1 MKTKKPKTITERK
14 EGRILIVDDDV
25 DFALSLLD
33 VLESRG
39 YQVEIAHDIPG
50 GREKA
55 EQLNAQVA
63 LVDIRLRRG
72 SGIDLIAHLKEI
84 NPDILCVM
92 MTAYAAMDNAIEAI
106 HEGAYDYLQKPLDM
120 RYLLATLDRC
130 FEKLQLEND
139 KARAEVERE
148 RLLIDLKRRNAQLD
162 DQLDQLRSLNAEI
175 TRLQHLLQNITN
187 SMPSVLIA
195 LDPEGRVLLWNP
207 AAEALTGLA
216 SVQVQGKSLWQAWPE
231 LRRYQDLFEQVLH
244 EHKVGHRHREQLAT
258 ESGIVYRDVNV
269 FPLVAD
275 DIEGA
280 VLHID
285 DVTSRVRIEEMMR
298 QSAKMASV
306 GQLAAGIA
314 HEINN
319 PLSGVMQSA
328 QLVQMAFD
336 TQRPRTRELLH
347 ACGVDPD
354 GLDRYLEERRTGEYL
369 EGIRSISKRAAKIVS
384 DLLSFSRKSAAKPAL
399 YDLNVLV
406 EQALDLA
413 ATDYNLKQG
422 YDFRD
427 IEIVRELAPDL
438 PRVLC
443 DGSQVQ
449 QVVLNLVRNAAQE
462 MVRKKEKMAH
472 APGGGEY
479 RPRLTLRTSLAKKV
493 NDEHHR
499 HRLEDVRPRE
509 QAVWLEIEDNG
520 PGIPKDTRA
529 RLFEPFFTTKEVGEG
544 TGLGLW
550 LCWSIVVEQ
559 HNGQIWEEPGQE
571 GGARF
576 VVELPVNAAVDSRAS
591 PLQ

>member
-1 MKTKKPKTITERK
+1 MQSRKPRITPERK

-55 EQLNAQVA
+55 ERLKAQVA

-72 SGIDLIAHLKEI
+72 SGIDLIAHLQEI
-84 NPDILCVM
+84 NPGILCVM

-106 HEGAYDYLQKPLDM
+106 HQGAYDYLQKPLDM

-130 FEKLQLEND
+130 FEKLQLESD
-139 KARAEVERE
+139 KARAEAERK
-148 RLLIDLKRRNAQLD
+148 RLLVDLKRRNAQLD
-162 DQLDQLRSLNAEI
+162 DQLDQLRGLNAEI

-187 SMPSVLIA
+187 SMPSALIA

-207 AAEALTGLA
+207 GAEALTGLA
-216 SVQVQGKSLWQAWPE
+216 SEEVMGRSLWQACPE
-231 LRRYQDLFEQVLH
+231 LRRYQDLFEQVLR
-244 EHKVGHRHREQLAT
+244 ERKVGQRHGEQLAT
-258 ESGIVYRDVNV
+258 ESGIEYRDVNV

-275 DIEGA
+275 GIEGT

-285 DVTSRVRIEEMMR
+285 DVTGRVRIEEMMR
-298 QSAKMASV
+298 QSTKMASV
-306 GQLAAGIA
+306 GRLAAGIA

-319 PLSGVMQSA
+319 PLSGMMQSA
-328 QLVQMAFD
+328 QLVQMTFD

-354 GLDRYLEERRTGEYL
+354 GLDRYLEKRSTREYL
-369 EGIRSISKRAAKIVS
+369 EGIRSIGGRAAKIVS
-384 DLLSFSRKSAAKPAL
+384 DLLSFSRKGAAEPAL
-399 YDLNVLV
+399 YDLNALV
-406 EQALDLA
+406 EQTLDLA
-413 ATDYNLKQG
+413 STDYDLKQK

-427 IEIVRELAPDL
+427 IEIVRELTPDL
-438 PRVLC
+438 PKLLC
-443 DGSQVQ
+443 DGSQIQ

-462 MVRKKEKMAH
+462 MVKKKEKIAH
-472 APGGGEY
+472 APGSEEY
-479 RPRLTLRTSLAKKV
+479 RPRLTLRTSRARKAS
-493 NDEHHR
+493 DGYHGQGPEDDRPHR
-499 HRLEDVRPRE
+499 QV
-509 QAVWLEIEDNG
+509 VWLEIEDNG
-520 PGIPKDTRA
+520 LGIPEDTKA
-529 RLFEPFFTTKEVGEG
+529 RLFEPFFTTKEEGEG

-559 HNGQIWEEPGQE
+559 HKGQIWGEPGQE

-576 VVELPVNAAVDSRAS
+576 VVELPVSTA
-591 PLQ
+591 L